1 MKNNFE
7 YETFIFIS
15 SSKLSIKVNS
25 NLNKMIY
32 EKNFMI
38 SENNHDLIFKKL
50 DSFLMENIFEVEKKI
65 QSFIKKTY
73 VILDLEIFFP
83 IRISIKKKNFENLVN
98 ISTLNY
104 LLSEAKD
111 CCKKTI
117 ETFKI
122 AHMIIDNY
130 QADEK
135 DYDYFPNEINCK
147 NFSID
152 ITFICISDK
161 LIKNL
166 ENVLSK
172 YHISLSQVVN
182 AHYIKNF
189 LTSEKGDIYEMT
201 QKIIRGHNPNE
212 VMLTKKINKTK
223 GFFEKFFNFF
233 N

>member
-83 IRISIKKKNFENLVN
+83 IRISIKKKIL
-98 ISTLNY
+98 
-104 LLSEAKD
+104 
-111 CCKKTI
+111 
-117 ETFKI
+117 KI
-122 AHMIIDNY
+122 Y
-130 QADEK
+130 
-135 DYDYFPNEINCK
+135 
-147 NFSID
+147 
-152 ITFICISDK
+152 
-161 LIKNL
+161 
-166 ENVLSK
+166 
-172 YHISLSQVVN
+172 
-182 AHYIKNF
+182 
-189 LTSEKGDIYEMT
+189 
-201 QKIIRGHNPNE
+201 
-212 VMLTKKINKTK
+212 
-223 GFFEKFFNFF
+223 
-233 N
+233 

>member
-83 IRISIKKKNFENLVN
+83 IRISIKKK
-98 ISTLNY
+98 
-104 LLSEAKD
+104 
-111 CCKKTI
+111 
-117 ETFKI
+117 
-122 AHMIIDNY
+122 
-130 QADEK
+130 
-135 DYDYFPNEINCK
+135 
-147 NFSID
+147 
-152 ITFICISDK
+152 
-161 LIKNL
+161 
-166 ENVLSK
+166 
-172 YHISLSQVVN
+172 
-182 AHYIKNF
+182 
-189 LTSEKGDIYEMT
+189 
-201 QKIIRGHNPNE
+201 
-212 VMLTKKINKTK
+212 
-223 GFFEKFFNFF
+223 KF
-233 N
+233 